1 MGMDDHPVVIIGAG
15 PAGLTAA
22 YELVKRNIR
31 PIVVE
36 KANIVGGLAR
46 TEIYK
51 GYRFDLGGHRFFT
64 KIKEVKHLWQEMLN
78 ENFLKVHR
86 LSRIHHQGHFINYPI
101 NLFNVISNFGIFES
115 VLILLSYLKTKLRPY
130 PEEETFEQWVT
141 NRFGSRLYKTFFQS
155 YTEKV
160 WGIPCHMIQSD
171 WAAQR
176 IKGLSLISAVSNA
189 LFRSN
194 HIKTLVN
201 EFHYPVLGAGMMWQH
216 FQKVVESLGGEICL
230 NTEIIRLRHEGYR
243 IKGITAQQKGKL
255 FEISGTHFISTMPLN
270 ELLTRLEPPPPKDVI
285 KSAHKL
291 NYRASILV
299 GIILDKADLFQ
310 DQWIYV
316 HNPEVRVGRI
326 QNYKNWSIDMVPDPT
341 KTSLGMEYFC
351 TEGDA
356 FWAMSD
362 DELLDLATRE
372 LTRLGLAHIADVKDG
387 VVFRQPKAY
396 PVYDRDYRKQLKV
409 VQQFIETIND
419 LQTIGRNGLHCY
431 NNQDQSM
438 LTAMLAVKNL
448 FGENNDLWSVNT
460 EQFYH
465 EEFTA

>member
-1 MGMDDHPVVIIGAG
+1 
-15 PAGLTAA
+15 
-22 YELVKRNIR
+22 
-31 PIVVE
+31 
-36 KANIVGGLAR
+36 
-46 TEIYK
+46 
-51 GYRFDLGGHRFFT
+51 
-64 KIKEVKHLWQEMLN
+64 
-78 ENFLKVHR
+78 
-86 LSRIHHQGHFINYPI
+86 
-101 NLFNVISNFGIFES
+101 
-115 VLILLSYLKTKLRPY
+115 
-130 PEEETFEQWVT
+130 
-141 NRFGSRLYKTFFQS
+141 
-155 YTEKV
+155 
-160 WGIPCHMIQSD
+160 
-171 WAAQR
+171 
-176 IKGLSLISAVSNA
+176 
-189 LFRSN
+189 
-194 HIKTLVN
+194 
-201 EFHYPVLGAGMMWQH
+201 
-216 FQKVVESLGGEICL
+216 
-230 NTEIIRLRHEGYR
+230 
-243 IKGITAQQKGKL
+243 
-255 FEISGTHFISTMPLN
+255 
-270 ELLTRLEPPPPKDVI
+270 
-285 KSAHKL
+285 
-291 NYRASILV
+291 
-299 GIILDKADLFQ
+299 
-310 DQWIYV
+310 
-316 HNPEVRVGRI
+316 
-326 QNYKNWSIDMVPDPT
+326 MVPDPT